1 MNEPDKHDEALGKL
15 LQQWRADAPLPPG
28 FQKAVWRRIE
38 QSQISA
44 APAPWTVIARW
55 IASALPRPALAV
67 SYVAILLTL
76 GLTAGWAQARQET
89 ARVKNAMG
97 ERYIR
102 SLDPYQAPPPEMR

>member
-1 MNEPDKHDEALGKL
+1 
-15 LQQWRADAPLPPG
+15 LPPG